1 MYDATVKKVTA
12 FFDDESNVWVAR
24 SDDIVG
30 LNTEAPTL
38 DELRTRVF
46 SQAKDLLVANASKIE
61 DLLPQFE
68 LVISESFAIG

>member
-30 LNTEAPTL
+30 LNTEAPTAP
-38 DELRTRVF
+38 
-46 SQAKDLLVANASKIE
+46 SASE
-61 DLLPQFE
+61 
-68 LVISESFAIG
+68 